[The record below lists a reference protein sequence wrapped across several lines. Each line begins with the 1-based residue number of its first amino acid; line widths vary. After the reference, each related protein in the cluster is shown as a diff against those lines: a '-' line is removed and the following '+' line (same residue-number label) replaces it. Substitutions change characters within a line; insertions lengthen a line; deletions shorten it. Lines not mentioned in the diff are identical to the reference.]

1 MRGIRLLIL
10 AAAALLIAMPFVN
23 ASGCGTLPS
32 SVSAL
37 TLYCIPANIVNT
49 QSTAT
54 PSGFQQMLTF
64 NALNYSSYLSGNLEN
79 IYVYNSLSGAQIPAW
94 IEGNSLNE
102 QQTTSLNTS
111 ANVII
116 WVNLGANTISASGSA
131 SQYYIGIGSTNTNFF
146 LSGNNIGE
154 APQLSPTYA
163 EYDDG
168 NNVFTNY
175 WNFAGTSLP
184 SGWTNMGSATTTTVN
199 NGVSMAS
206 GSGSGNDA
214 GWYYANYQIPLNS
227 VIEALYKDTG
237 AGSTRGS
244 SIGIGT
250 GIYGGGIRVEDYEI
264 TPAAGSAWGPYGIEG
279 YASGYETSVGYTSGT
294 LMMLSGAYYS
304 TGATIYSN
312 YQSILTESG
321 TATTSDTYPN
331 FGVYQDALFIQYM
344 RVRAYPPNGV
354 MPAASFGSVQTVSR
368 GQLVISPNP
377 ATYGQSISITAT
389 CTPSTDSCAV
399 EYPIGTEIATGTG
412 SASYSIS
419 CTTQANCWAVGNYL
433 FSGNDLT
440 SGAGASSTLVI
451 TKATPST
458 ACTFNG
464 GALVSGATTNS
475 LLASAPLAC
484 TISTLGSQASST
496 LTYNSVDEGS
506 STSGVSFG
514 TAWDNKNNPF
524 TWSSPATANFTSADF
539 TGSIDYLPYIVLDAI
554 APGGT
559 QYETS
564 TQKFDYELN
573 VSKVFTTANVALTQN
588 NVPIMWSN
596 QTAAKVPQW
605 FNFTYLV
612 PLQAS
617 NDIVYT
623 YNGDFQATAPLTDYG
638 TFNTVKQTTLW
649 DYYVSGA
656 WKYAS
661 IIEGDTQTLFA
672 NLTQPS
678 AMQNAAISNVTAK
691 VGSQTLHPLLLTTYH
706 YYSTIKSFTANAFG
720 LTAPTTSASVTIPM
734 NSLSFT
740 LTFNGNSITR
750 SMTNTP
756 TFNDSVGT
764 LVACNATYT
773 DIAFNYTF
781 WNASQPTQ
789 QYTAN
794 VQLNGFYQVVNG
806 AYTGPSINGTDAGLS
821 AKATSDQ
828 YETCQTPADIKFPV
842 SGGFSYQT
850 PNSII
855 AQYFLVQQ
863 SSQPK
868 NNIHLYIS
876 SALTSIAQY
885 NIGVE
890 NVTTLTFIPALV
902 EVAQYIPNTNSSV
915 VVNEFQTSAGSGY
928 VVDLEQGTIY
938 RLIAYTLSGTYL
950 TTTPYFQAS
959 CTSGQI
965 CSKTILI
972 GNTTSSLLQ
981 NIIGNIHVTCGY
993 IYNTTPNTTQ
1003 VSCNFNSINGTSQ
1016 LVSLYLWQ
1024 NATAGAQANLFCQ
1037 RNVTSVSGSVACT
1050 GTQTNTTSYFWKLFL
1065 NTSYGAQL
1073 ITQGN
1078 FGPQSSLFGD
1088 IGWLLLLIGII
1099 AAGCLFVFI
1108 NPALGI
1114 LGTVV
1119 VVAVE
1124 GVLGFFVLT
1133 GIALGATIAFGAI
1146 AAYTAYKKQS
1156 P

>member
-1 MRGIRLLIL
+1 MGTINYGNE
-10 AAAALLIAMPFVN
+10 IATT
-23 ASGCGTLPS
+23 GG
-32 SVSAL
+32 
-37 TLYCIPANIVNT
+37 
-49 QSTAT
+49 
-54 PSGFQQMLTF
+54 
-64 NALNYSSYLSGNLEN
+64 YSSSTTGYIEFYINLHSNSQLFVQYLR
-79 IYVYNSLSGAQIPAW
+79 
-94 IEGNSLNE
+94 
-102 QQTTSLNTS
+102 
-111 ANVII
+111 
-116 WVNLGANTISASGSA
+116 
-131 SQYYIGIGSTNTNFF
+131 
-146 LSGNNIGE
+146 
-154 APQLSPTYA
+154 
-163 EYDDG
+163 
-168 NNVFTNY
+168 
-175 WNFAGTSLP
+175 
-184 SGWTNMGSATTTTVN
+184 
-199 NGVSMAS
+199 
-206 GSGSGNDA
+206 
-214 GWYYANYQIPLNS
+214 
-227 VIEALYKDTG
+227 
-237 AGSTRGS
+237 TR
-244 SIGIGT
+244 
-250 GIYGGGIRVEDYEI
+250 
-264 TPAAGSAWGPYGIEG
+264 
-279 YASGYETSVGYTSGT
+279 
-294 LMMLSGAYYS
+294 L
-304 TGATIYSN
+304 
-312 YQSILTESG
+312 Q
-321 TATTSDTYPN
+321 
-331 FGVYQDALFIQYM
+331 
-344 RVRAYPPNGV
+344 PPNGV
-354 MPAASFGSVQTVSR
+354 MPTVSFGSVQLVSR
-368 GQLVISPNP
+368 GQIVISPNP
-377 ATYGQSISITAT
+377 ATYGQRISIIAT

-440 SGAGASSTLVI
+440 SGASSSNTLVI
-451 TKATPST
+451 NTATPST

-484 TISTLGSQASST
+484 TISTLGNQVSST

-678 AMQNAAISNVTAK
+678 AMQNAVVSNVTAK